1 MLLEQAIANG
11 AGLRKFQEMIAA
23 QGGDAR
29 VCEDLSLLPQAA
41 VKRAVRCGRAG
52 YIAAMDTQALGLA
65 AQAMGAG
72 RMRKEDKLDYS
83 VGLCCRYALATGWR
97 RTRSCAPSTPAT
109 TPKRS
114 RRRRPSAPRSPSRAP
129 PFRPRHCAMPSLPGR
144 AYSAW
149 PDSLAKQVIAH
160 SRPVS

>member
-1 MLLEQAIANG
+1 MPTAR
-11 AGLRKFQEMIAA
+11 GLRKFQEMIAA
-23 QGGDAR
+23 QGGDPR

-52 YIAAMDTQALGLA
+52 YVAAMDTQALGLA

-83 VGLCCRYALATGWR
+83 VGFVLPVRIGDRVEEDTELCTLYARNDAEAQQAEAAI
-97 RTRSCAPSTPAT
+97 RTAITFQ
-109 TPKRS
+109 
-114 RRRRPSAPRSPSRAP
+114 AP

-149 PDSLAKQVIAH
+149 PDFLAKQVIAAGG
-160 SRPVS
+160 PVS